1 MVGVDSEMGSSVL
14 RLWIAAGSAAVLVAI
29 CAVAFNALRTNAARA
44 GIVALGALV
53 GVAMIWALLGAPV
66 GQDHGADRRALEM
79 RAQELTAR
87 TLAPG
92 SALACL
98 DAVAGENVDAACE
111 KALFASPATVA
122 AATSYAAARLELLSD
137 MAAYVKHGGRDIDG
151 ALLPLRHS
159 LETDAYGFLAHA
171 LAVRDGCTSQNCK
184 ALDVLGD
191 VLGDANRVRA
201 NLSEQT
207 LDRYLDRYLTA
218 WAQQPNGPGPVA
230 DAAPQSQPTYQPG
243 APGQRKVVVNI
254 DFPTAA
260 SIPPVSIM
268 NPEPGTKPTPA
279 GAASSAANPNP
290 PAPAA
295 ATASAPPSKKS
306 RKQAA
311 NPQPQAPAPTA
322 STAPAMV
329 VEQPDPVWTPAPPAP
344 PAQAAATAPAPAA
357 NFVSGGAGPVQLTPF
372 GSQQ

>member
-1 MVGVDSEMGSSVL
+1 MVGVDSEMASSVL

-29 CAVAFNALRTNAARA
+29 CAAAFTGLRTNAARA
-44 GIVALGALV
+44 GIVALGALL
-53 GVAMIWALLGAPV
+53 GVATLWALLGNPV
-66 GQDHGADRRALEM
+66 AQDHGADRRALEL

-111 KALFASPATVA
+111 KALFASAATVA

-137 MAAYVKHGGRDIDG
+137 MAAYVNRGGGDIDG
-151 ALLPLRHS
+151 ILLPLRHS
-159 LETDAYGFLAHA
+159 LETDAYGFVAHA

-184 ALDVLGD
+184 ALDMLA
-191 VLGDANRVRA
+191 DASRVRG
-201 NLSEQT
+201 NLSGQT

-218 WAQQPNGPGPVA
+218 WAQQPDGPGPVA
-230 DAAPQSQPTYQPG
+230 DAAPTQTQPTYQPG
-243 APGQRKVVVNI
+243 APGPRKMVNI

-279 GAASSAANPNP
+279 AAASSAASPNP

-295 ATASAPPSKKS
+295 ATAVAPPSKKS

-311 NPQPQAPAPTA
+311 KPPAQAPAA
-322 STAPAMV
+322 AAAPAPAAV

-357 NFVSGGAGPVQLTPF
+357 NFVSGGAGPLTPF
-372 GSQQ
+372 RSPQ

>member
-29 CAVAFNALRTNAARA
+29 CAVAFNGLRTNAARA
-44 GIVALGALV
+44 GVVALGALV
-53 GVAMIWALLGAPV
+53 GVAMMWALLGSPV
-66 GQDHGADRRALEM
+66 AQDHGADRRALEL

-111 KALFASPATVA
+111 KALFTSAATVA
-122 AATSYAAARLELLSD
+122 AATSYAAARFDLLSD

-159 LETDAYGFLAHA
+159 LETDSYGFLAHA

-184 ALDVLGD
+184 ALDVLA
-191 VLGDANRVRA
+191 DASRVRA
-201 NLSEQT
+201 NLSGQT

-218 WAQQPNGPGPVA
+218 WALQPDGPGPVA
-230 DAAPQSQPTYQPG
+230 DAATQGQPTPTYQPG
-243 APGQRKVVVNI
+243 APGQHKMVNI

-260 SIPPVSIM
+260 SIPAVSIM
-268 NPEPGTKPTPA
+268 NPEPGTKPAPA
-279 GAASSAANPNP
+279 AASAASANPNP
-290 PAPAA
+290 QAP
-295 ATASAPPSKKS
+295 TASAPPSKKS

-311 NPQPQAPAPTA
+311 KPPPQAPAPTA
-322 STAPAMV
+322 SPAPAAV

-344 PAQAAATAPAPAA
+344 PAQAEATAPAPAA
-357 NFVSGGAGPVQLTPF
+357 NFVSGGAGPLTPF
-372 GSQQ
+372 GSPH

>member
-29 CAVAFNALRTNAARA
+29 CAVAFNGLRTNAARA
-44 GIVALGALV
+44 GVVALGTLV
-53 GVAMIWALLGAPV
+53 GVAMIWALLGSPV
-66 GQDHGADRRALEM
+66 VQDHGADRRALEM

-111 KALFASPATVA
+111 KALFASAATVA
-122 AATSYAAARLELLSD
+122 AATSYAVARLELLSD

-159 LETDAYGFLAHA
+159 LETDAYGFVARA

-184 ALDVLGD
+184 ALDVLA
-191 VLGDANRVRA
+191 DASRVRA
-201 NLSEQT
+201 NMRGQT
-207 LDRYLDRYLTA
+207 LDRYLDHYLTV
-218 WAQQPNGPGPVA
+218 WALLPDGPGPVA
-230 DAAPQSQPTYQPG
+230 DAAPPTQPTYQPG
-243 APGQRKVVVNI
+243 APGQRKMVNI

-260 SIPPVSIM
+260 SIPAVSIM
-268 NPEPGTKPTPA
+268 NPEPTAKTAPA
-279 GAASSAANPNP
+279 GAAPSAANPNP
-290 PAPAA
+290 PAPVA
-295 ATASAPPSKKS
+295 ATASPPPPKKS

-311 NPQPQAPAPTA
+311 NPPAQAPAPA
-322 STAPAMV
+322 AAPAPATAA
-329 VEQPDPVWTPAPPAP
+329 EQPDPVWTPAPPAP

-357 NFVSGGAGPVQLTPF
+357 NFDSGGAGPFTPF
-372 GSQQ
+372 GLPR

>member
-1 MVGVDSEMGSSVL
+1 MGGSVL
-14 RLWIAAGSAAVLVAI
+14 RLWIAAGSAALLVAI
-29 CAVAFNALRTNAARA
+29 CAVAFNGLRTNAARA
-44 GIVALGALV
+44 GVVALGALV
-53 GVAMIWALLGAPV
+53 GVAMIWALLGSPV
-66 GQDHGADRRALEM
+66 AQDHGADRRALEL
-79 RAQELTAR
+79 RAQDLAAR

-111 KALFASPATVA
+111 KALFASAATVA

-137 MAAYVKHGGRDIDG
+137 MAAYVKYGGRNIDG

-191 VLGDANRVRA
+191 AGRVRA
-201 NLSEQT
+201 NLRGQT

-218 WAQQPNGPGPVA
+218 WAQQPDGPGPVA
-230 DAAPQSQPTYQPG
+230 DAATQSQPTYQPG
-243 APGQRKVVVNI
+243 APSQRRMVNI

-279 GAASSAANPNP
+279 GAAASAANPNP
-290 PAPAA
+290 PASTA

-311 NPQPQAPAPTA
+311 NPAAQAPAPAA
-322 STAPAMV
+322 SPAPATV
-329 VEQPDPVWTPAPPAP
+329 VEQPDPVWTPATPAP
-344 PAQAAATAPAPAA
+344 PAQAAATAPTPAA
-357 NFVSGGAGPVQLTPF
+357 NF
-372 GSQQ
+372 GSPQ

>member
-29 CAVAFNALRTNAARA
+29 CAVAFNGLRTNAARA
-44 GIVALGALV
+44 CVVALGALV
-53 GVAMIWALLGAPV
+53 GVAMIWALLGSPV
-66 GQDHGADRRALEM
+66 AQDHGADRRALEL
-79 RAQELTAR
+79 RAQELTVR

-111 KALFASPATVA
+111 KALFASAATVA

-159 LETDAYGFLAHA
+159 LETDAYGFVAHA

-184 ALDVLGD
+184 ALEVLA
-191 VLGDANRVRA
+191 DASRVRA
-201 NLSEQT
+201 NLSRQT
-207 LDRYLDRYLTA
+207 LDRFLDRYLTA
-218 WAQQPNGPGPVA
+218 WALQPDGPGPVA
-230 DAAPQSQPTYQPG
+230 DAAPPSQPTYQPG
-243 APGQRKVVVNI
+243 VPGQRKTVNI

-260 SIPPVSIM
+260 SIPAVSIM
-268 NPEPGTKPTPA
+268 IPEPGAKPTPA
-279 GAASSAANPNP
+279 PASAANPNP
-290 PAPAA
+290 QAPASS
-295 ATASAPPSKKS
+295 TASVPPSKKS

-311 NPQPQAPAPTA
+311 NPPAQAPAPSA
-322 STAPAMV
+322 SPAPVAV
-329 VEQPDPVWTPAPPAP
+329 VEQPDPVWTPAPLAP

-357 NFVSGGAGPVQLTPF
+357 NFVSGGAGPLTPF
-372 GSQQ
+372 GSPQ

>member
-1 MVGVDSEMGSSVL
+1 MVGVDSEIVSSAL
-14 RLWIAAGSAAVLVAI
+14 RMWIAAGSAALLVAI
-29 CAVAFNALRTNAARA
+29 CAVAFNGLRSSTARA
-44 GIVALGALV
+44 GVVALGALA
-53 GVAMIWALLGAPV
+53 GGAMMWVLLGGPV
-66 GQDHGADRRALEM
+66 AQDHGADRRALEM

-122 AATSYAAARLELLSD
+122 AATSYAVARLELLSD

-159 LETDAYGFLAHA
+159 LESDAYGFLAHA
-171 LAVRDGCTSQNCK
+171 LAVRDGCTGKNCK
-184 ALDVLGD
+184 ALDVLGN
-191 VLGDANRVRA
+191 ASRVRA
-201 NLSEQT
+201 NLNGQT
-207 LDRYLDRYLTA
+207 FDRYLDRYLTA
-218 WAQQPNGPGPVA
+218 WAQQPDSPGPVA
-230 DAAPQSQPTYQPG
+230 EAGAQGQPTPASQPG

-268 NPEPGTKPTPA
+268 TPEPGAKPAPA
-279 GAASSAANPNP
+279 SAAAANPNP
-290 PAPAA
+290 QAA
-295 ATASAPPSKKS
+295 AALPSKKT

-311 NPQPQAPAPTA
+311 IPPAQASVPAA
-322 STAPAMV
+322 AAA
-329 VEQPDPVWTPAPPAP
+329 VEQPDPVWAPASPAP
-344 PAQAAATAPAPAA
+344 PAQAAATAPSPAA
-357 NFVSGGAGPVQLTPF
+357 NFVSGAGSPVPLTPF
-372 GSQQ
+372 GSPQ

>member
-53 GVAMIWALLGAPV
+53 GLAMIEVLLGSPV
-66 GQDHGADRRALEM
+66 AQDHGADRRALEM

-87 TLAPG
+87 TLVPG

-122 AATSYAAARLELLSD
+122 AATSYAATRLELLSD
-137 MAAYVKHGGRDIDG
+137 MTAYVRHGGRDIDG

-171 LAVRDGCTSQNCK
+171 LAVRDGCTPQNCK
-184 ALDVLGD
+184 ALDVLA
-191 VLGDANRVRA
+191 DASRVRA
-201 NLSEQT
+201 NLNGQT
-207 LDRYLDRYLTA
+207 LDHYLDRYLTA
-218 WAQQPNGPGPVA
+218 WAQPPEGPAPVA
-230 DAAPQSQPTYQPG
+230 DATPQSQPTYQPG
-243 APGQRKVVVNI
+243 ALGQHKVVVNI

-268 NPEPGTKPTPA
+268 NPEPGTKPAPA
-279 GAASSAANPNP
+279 AAANP

-295 ATASAPPSKKS
+295 VTASAPPSKKS
-306 RKQAA
+306 RKQATSPPA
-311 NPQPQAPAPTA
+311 QAPAPTA
-322 STAPAMV
+322 ASAPTMV

-344 PAQAAATAPAPAA
+344 PAQAAATAPVPAA
-357 NFVSGGAGPVQLTPF
+357 NFIPGGATP
-372 GSQQ
+372 Q

>member
-1 MVGVDSEMGSSVL
+1 MFGVDSEMAGSLL

-29 CAVAFNALRTNAARA
+29 CAVAFNALRTNAARS

-53 GVAMIWALLGAPV
+53 GVAMIWTLLGGPV
-66 GQDHGADRRALEM
+66 AQDHGADRRALEL

-111 KALFASPATVA
+111 KALFASAATVA
-122 AATSYAAARLELLSD
+122 AATSYAAARFELLSD

-159 LETDAYGFLAHA
+159 LEADAYGFLAHA

-184 ALDVLGD
+184 ALDVLA
-191 VLGDANRVRA
+191 DASRVRA
-201 NLSEQT
+201 NLSGQT

-218 WAQQPNGPGPVA
+218 WALQPDGPGSVA
-230 DAAPQSQPTYQPG
+230 DAATQSQPTYQPAG
-243 APGQRKVVVNI
+243 PGPHKMVNI

-260 SIPPVSIM
+260 SIPAVSIM
-268 NPEPGTKPTPA
+268 NPEPGTKPAPA
-279 GAASSAANPNP
+279 AASAASANPNP
-290 PAPAA
+290 QAP
-295 ATASAPPSKKS
+295 TASAPLAKKS

-311 NPQPQAPAPTA
+311 IPPPHAPAPTA
-322 STAPAMV
+322 SPAPAAV
-329 VEQPDPVWTPAPPAP
+329 VEQPDPVWTPAP

-357 NFVSGGAGPVQLTPF
+357 NFTSGGAGPVQLIPF
-372 GSQQ
+372 GSSQ

>member
-1 MVGVDSEMGSSVL
+1 MVGVDSETASSVL

-29 CAVAFNALRTNAARA
+29 CAVAFNGLRTNAARA
-44 GIVALGALV
+44 GVVALSALV
-53 GVAMIWALLGAPV
+53 GVAVIWALLGSPIA
-66 GQDHGADRRALEM
+66 QDHGADRRALEM
-79 RAQELTAR
+79 RAQELATR

-111 KALFASPATVA
+111 KALFASAATVA

-171 LAVRDGCTSQNCK
+171 LAVRDGCTGQNCK

-191 VLGDANRVRA
+191 ASRVRA
-201 NLSEQT
+201 NLRGQT

-218 WAQQPNGPGPVA
+218 WALQPDGPAPVA
-230 DAAPQSQPTYQPG
+230 DAAAPSQPTYQPG
-243 APGQRKVVVNI
+243 VPGQRKMVNI

-268 NPEPGTKPTPA
+268 NPEPGTKPAPA
-279 GAASSAANPNP
+279 AAAASAANANP
-290 PAPAA
+290 PAPVA
-295 ATASAPPSKKS
+295 ATASAPPSKKP

-311 NPQPQAPAPTA
+311 NPPAQAPAPTA
-322 STAPAMV
+322 APAPAAV
-329 VEQPDPVWTPAPPAP
+329 VEQPDPVWTPATPAP

-357 NFVSGGAGPVQLTPF
+357 NFVSGGAGPLAPF
-372 GSQQ
+372 GSPQ

>member
-1 MVGVDSEMGSSVL
+1 MVGVDSEMASSVL

-29 CAVAFNALRTNAARA
+29 CAVAFNGLRTNAARA
-44 GIVALGALV
+44 GVVALGALV
-53 GVAMIWALLGAPV
+53 GVAMIWALLGSPV
-66 GQDHGADRRALEM
+66 AQDHGADRRALEM

-98 DAVAGENVDAACE
+98 DAVAGDNVDAACE
-111 KALFASPATVA
+111 KALFASAATVA
-122 AATSYAAARLELLSD
+122 TATSYAAARLDLLSD

-151 ALLPLRHS
+151 ALAPLRHA
-159 LETDAYGFLAHA
+159 LETDAYGFVAHA

-184 ALDVLGD
+184 ALAVLR
-191 VLGDANRVRA
+191 DASRVRA
-201 NLSEQT
+201 NLSGQT

-218 WAQQPNGPGPVA
+218 WAQQPDGPGPVA

-243 APGQRKVVVNI
+243 APGQRKAVNI

-260 SIPPVSIM
+260 SIPAVSIM

-279 GAASSAANPNP
+279 GTAASAANPNP

-295 ATASAPPSKKS
+295 ATASAPPSKKP

-311 NPQPQAPAPTA
+311 NPPAQAPAPAA
-322 STAPAMV
+322 SPAPATV
-329 VEQPDPVWTPAPPAP
+329 VEQADPVWTPAPPAP

-357 NFVSGGAGPVQLTPF
+357 NFVSGGAGPLTPF
-372 GSQQ
+372 GSPQ

>member
-1 MVGVDSEMGSSVL
+1 MVDVDSEMGGSVL
-14 RLWIAAGSAAVLVAI
+14 RLWIAAGSAALLVAI
-29 CAVAFNALRTNAARA
+29 CALAFNGLRTNAARA
-44 GIVALGALV
+44 GVVALGALV
-53 GVAMIWALLGAPV
+53 GGAVIWALLASPV
-66 GQDHGADRRALEM
+66 AQDHGADRRALEL
-79 RAQELTAR
+79 RAQDLTAR

-111 KALFASPATVA
+111 KALFASAATVA

-171 LAVRDGCTSQNCK
+171 LAVRGGCTSQNCK
-184 ALDVLGD
+184 ALDVLA
-191 VLGDANRVRA
+191 DASRVRA
-201 NLSEQT
+201 NLSGQT
-207 LDRYLDRYLTA
+207 LDRFLDHYLTV
-218 WAQQPNGPGPVA
+218 WAQQPDGPGPVA
-230 DAAPQSQPTYQPG
+230 DAASQSQPTPTYQPG
-243 APGQRKVVVNI
+243 APGPRKMVNI

-260 SIPPVSIM
+260 SIPAVSIM

-279 GAASSAANPNP
+279 GAAASAANPNP

-295 ATASAPPSKKS
+295 ATASASPSKKS

-311 NPQPQAPAPTA
+311 NPPAQAPAPAA
-322 STAPAMV
+322 SPAPAMV
-329 VEQPDPVWTPAPPAP
+329 VEQPDPVWAPAA

-357 NFVSGGAGPVQLTPF
+357 NFVSGGAGPLTPF
-372 GSQQ
+372 GSPQ

>member
-1 MVGVDSEMGSSVL
+1 MVGVDSEMASSVL

-53 GVAMIWALLGAPV
+53 GLAMIEVLLGSPV
-66 GQDHGADRRALEM
+66 AQDHGADRRALEM

-184 ALDVLGD
+184 ALDVLA
-191 VLGDANRVRA
+191 DAGRVRA
-201 NLSEQT
+201 NLSGQT

-218 WAQQPNGPGPVA
+218 WAQPPEGPAPVA

-243 APGQRKVVVNI
+243 APGPHKMVNI

-268 NPEPGTKPTPA
+268 NPEPGTKPAPA
-279 GAASSAANPNP
+279 SAAASAANPNP
-290 PAPAA
+290 TAPVA

-311 NPQPQAPAPTA
+311 SPPAQAPVPT
-322 STAPAMV
+322 TAPAAAAV
-329 VEQPDPVWTPAPPAP
+329 VEQPDPVWTPAPPVP

-357 NFVSGGAGPVQLTPF
+357 NFVSGGAGPVQLIPF